1 MKKSTV
7 LALASG
13 LVLSGGA
20 YALSQSNVTLES
32 LNATR
37 SAGDSDVIPAPK
49 PTFGG
54 TIEKNAADS
63 TAWWQPKLVAP
74 KNAPNV
80 LVILMDD
87 AGFASTSTFGG
98 PISTPVLDGLAKEG
112 LRYTNFH
119 VTAMCSPTRAALLTG
134 RNHQSVGNG
143 IVSDLATGFPGYD
156 ADFGKENATFARV
169 LQANGYVTSWFGKN
183 HNTPP
188 WQISDAGPFDMWPTG
203 IGFD

>member
-1 MKKSTV
+1 MKKSAV
-7 LALASG
+7 VALASG
-13 LVLSGGA
+13 LALSGGA
-20 YALSQSNVTLES
+20 YALSQNNITLES

-37 SAGDSDVIPAPK
+37 SVGDSDVIPAPR

-74 KNAPNV
+74 QNAPNV

-98 PISTPVLDGLAKEG
+98 PIPTPVLDGLAKEG

-143 IVSDLATGFPGYD
+143 IVSDLA
-156 ADFGKENATFARV
+156 
-169 LQANGYVTSWFGKN
+169 
-183 HNTPP
+183 
-188 WQISDAGPFDMWPTG
+188 
-203 IGFD
+203 